1 MTNETDWPQRLAEGR
16 ATEALET
23 VRKTLERALQEV
35 DAYQLQLAG
44 AGTPEQKA
52 DVINWVINYLASGIY
67 PNLHM
72 DQLASA
78 QADLKACSKS

>member
-23 VRKTLERALQEV
+23 VRQTLERALQEV

-44 AGTPEQKA
+44 AGTA
-52 DVINWVINYLASGIY
+52 
-67 PNLHM
+67 
-72 DQLASA
+72 
-78 QADLKACSKS
+78 